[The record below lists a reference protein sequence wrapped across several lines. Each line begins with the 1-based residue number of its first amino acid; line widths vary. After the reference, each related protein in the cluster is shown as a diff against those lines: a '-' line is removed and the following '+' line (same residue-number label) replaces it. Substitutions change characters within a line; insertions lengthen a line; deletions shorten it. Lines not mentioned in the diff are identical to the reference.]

1 MIVDFYKHKDKKEK
15 DLEEFAK
22 KQWPKTRA
30 YLQNRYSLTEDDCAE
45 VFQES
50 LIILWENIKEN
61 KVETYNLKESSSTYF
76 MTICR
81 NKTMELLRS
90 NSKFIELT
98 PKSDIDDETNQF
110 LPDKVEMI
118 LALDEDKG
126 EIQEEK
132 EELVR
137 AILKDLPSPCNELLW
152 GYYGDGKSTKDLAQD
167 YYNGSEGTVKV
178 TKHRCVN
185 KFRQRFNVEY
195 QKLLRKY
202 DEK

>member
-1 MIVDFYKHKDKKEK
+1 MIVDFYKHKEKKEK

-152 GYYGDGKSTKDLAQD
+152 GYYGDGKSIKDLAQE
-167 YYNGSEGTVKV
+167 YYKGSEGTVKV
-178 TKHRCVN
+178 TKHRCAN
-185 KFRQRFNVEY
+185 KFRQKFNVEY